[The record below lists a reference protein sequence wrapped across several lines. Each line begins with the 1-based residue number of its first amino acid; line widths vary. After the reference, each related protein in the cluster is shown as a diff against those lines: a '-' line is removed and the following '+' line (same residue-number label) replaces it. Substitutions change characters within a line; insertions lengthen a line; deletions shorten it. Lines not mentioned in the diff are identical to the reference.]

1 MFRDELHTRINIAD
15 KEIAG
20 LKKEIRLFI
29 EQQRINIKIT
39 REGKGGSATLASV
52 STPSDWRTKI
62 GIIAYLLR
70 SSLDHLVWQ
79 LILQNGNT
87 PTPLNQFPISDDVV
101 SLPSNTDEMLNG
113 LSEAHDRIIRGFGG
127 MDITINHFPLLDLNV
142 ICNIDK
148 HRHAHRTVPL
158 ILGLSDDYQRREF
171 ECSEQGKDLPE
182 VGRDDLVVQVWFQDS
197 REVPKVQRKLQGEVI
212 GILEACS
219 AAVKGVVAY
228 FLVGTPVSWPF
239 VLSGERPNQTE

>member
-1 MFRDELHTRINIAD
+1 MFRDKLLARINLAD
-15 KEIAG
+15 KEIAD
-20 LKKEIRLFI
+20 LKKEIDRFCE
-29 EQQRINIKIT
+29 EQRANIKIT
-39 REGKGGSATLASV
+39 REGSGGSAKLDPV
-52 STPSDWRTKI
+52 STPLDCRAKI
-62 GIIAYLLR
+62 GIISYLLR
-70 SSLDHLVWQ
+70 SSLDHLVWH

-148 HRHAHRTVPL
+148 HKHAHRTAPL
-158 ILGLSDDYQRREF
+158 ILGLSDDYRRREF
-171 ECSEQGKDLPE
+171 ECSEQGKELPE
-182 VGRDDLVVQVWFQDS
+182 VRRYDLVVQVWFQDT
-197 REVPKVQRKLQGEVI
+197 RKVPDEQRKLQGEVI

-228 FLVGTPVSWPF
+228 FLDGTRVSWPF
-239 VLSGERPNQTE
+239 VLSGECPNPTE